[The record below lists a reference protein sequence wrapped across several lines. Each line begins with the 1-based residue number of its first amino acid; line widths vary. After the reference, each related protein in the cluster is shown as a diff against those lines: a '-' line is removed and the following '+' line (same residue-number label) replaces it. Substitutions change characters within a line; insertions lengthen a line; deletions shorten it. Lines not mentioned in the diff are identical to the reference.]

1 MCVCCWEG
9 GADGL
14 RLLGRTP
21 ARQRPGSAPHDV
33 DDQGLDLFKAF
44 LEVVMIGMGMIRSQ
58 RMRIITIRVRPV
70 LVKGSFTRMIIMITT
85 GVFKIE
91 VGSGQSIGDGH
102 SFEECSFRHIH
113 SFQTR

>member
-1 MCVCCWEG
+1 MCVCVHCWEG

-44 LEVVMIGMGMIRSQ
+44 LEVVTMG
-58 RMRIITIRVRPV
+58 V
-70 LVKGSFTRMIIMITT
+70 RMITKDEDYHDK
-85 GVFKIE
+85 G
-91 VGSGQSIGDGH
+91 
-102 SFEECSFRHIH
+102 
-113 SFQTR
+113 

>member
-1 MCVCCWEG
+1 MCVCAVGKGG

-44 LEVVMIGMGMIRSQ
+44 LEVVMMGIHEDDH
-58 RMRIITIRVRPV
+58 
-70 LVKGSFTRMIIMITT
+70 KG
-85 GVFKIE
+85 
-91 VGSGQSIGDGH
+91 
-102 SFEECSFRHIH
+102 
-113 SFQTR
+113 

>member
-1 MCVCCWEG
+1 MCVCAVGKGG

-44 LEVVMIGMGMIRSQ
+44 LEVVMMGM
-58 RMRIITIRVRPV
+58 
-70 LVKGSFTRMIIMITT
+70 RMIRKDEDYHDK
-85 GVFKIE
+85 G
-91 VGSGQSIGDGH
+91 
-102 SFEECSFRHIH
+102 
-113 SFQTR
+113 